1 MGSVSLTSQEPPT
14 TAPRR
19 GSKGTKMTDN
29 YDVENQGRPD
39 PCPTVT
45 TCLMEKPEID
55 KKVKVSA
62 KDKILRFTLSN
73 TVVGAAISNKLFCTR
88 KLYCCVLCGSEN
100 KQRLFPYTALTDWFL

>member
-1 MGSVSLTSQEPPT
+1 MTSQAPPS

-39 PCPTVT
+39 ACPTVT

-62 KDKILRFTLSN
+62 
-73 TVVGAAISNKLFCTR
+73 
-88 KLYCCVLCGSEN
+88 
-100 KQRLFPYTALTDWFL
+100 

>member
-1 MGSVSLTSQEPPT
+1 MTSHETPS

-19 GSKGTKMTDN
+19 WSKGAKMIDN
-29 YDVENQGRPD
+29 YDVENQGLPD

-62 KDKILRFTLSN
+62 KDKFLSFTVSN
-73 TVVGAAISNKLFCTR
+73 TMVTSAVLHKLFCGS
-88 KLYCCVLCGSEN
+88 KVCFCVWYGSED
-100 KQRLFPYTALTDWFL
+100 KQRLFLYTALTDRVV